1 MNTLVVVVVIQ
12 HNEVHTFF
20 STTFSHFTH
29 HFFRFRNVFSKGKG
43 ERASTAV
50 SDSNC
55 HRKLLGLLRTST
67 NHRVVEQ
74 NTAVIRCYKTEAFLS

>member
-12 HNEVHTFF
+12 HNEVHTFL

-55 HRKLLGLLRTST
+55 HRKLLGLRTST